1 MRHSPPPQPSP
12 LKGKGEKISAAASPS
27 PLRGKE
33 RVGGAAAQITPEQ
46 AERYW
51 RITLNTVLVVTVARL
66 VWLALGTADLYPD
79 EAQYW
84 WWSLHPA
91 FGYYSKPPLVAW
103 LIALTTGISGDGEFA
118 VRLAPPLLHFGT
130 ALAIFALARRLYDAR
145 IAAWSAV
152 TYATLPGVSAS
163 AIIISTDA
171 PLLLCWSLALLA
183 LVRARDV
190 GGTKWWAA
198 VGVAAGFGLLAK
210 YAMAY
215 WLVSALLY
223 LLAFRDERR
232 HLRSY
237 LAAVG
242 LALLIYA
249 PNFAWNLAHGFA
261 SYRHTADNAA
271 FHGLIV
277 HPGHLLSFL
286 ASQFGVFGPLLF
298 AALLVMLV
306 EGRRVFA
313 DRRAA
318 FLAFFALPALAMML
332 VVSALSRAEPNWAA
346 PAYVSATVLV
356 VAWLI
361 ARGWRAVV
369 IASVALH
376 LAAAVVLLELHD
388 VARAVG
394 YDVPAKYD
402 VLHRLRGYQR
412 LGQAVSGML
421 REHPGAVL
429 LAGDRETMAALLYYV
444 RPHPLN
450 ALKWNGDDDL
460 PHDQFDLDAKPQSH
474 VGEDMLLVSAS
485 TDIGRIVARFAEAG
499 PVGHIVIPLGGG
511 EQRSYVVRYLSGFK
525 GYR

>member
-1 MRHSPPPQPSP
+1 MVTQT
-12 LKGKGEKISAAASPS
+12 
-27 PLRGKE
+27 LRSE
-33 RVGGAAAQITPEQ
+33 AEQ

-51 RITLNTVLVVTVARL
+51 RIALNSVFAVTVARL
-66 VWLALGTADLYPD
+66 LWLALGKADLYPD

-103 LIALTTGISGDGEFA
+103 LIALTTGLFGDSELA
-118 VRLAPPLLHFGT
+118 VRVAAPLLHFAA
-130 ALAIFALARRLYDAR
+130 ALAVFALARRLYDAR
-145 IAAWSAV
+145 VAAWSAV
-152 TYATLPGVSAS
+152 AYATLPGISAS
-163 AIIISTDA
+163 SLIISTDA
-171 PLLLCWSLALLA
+171 PLLLCWSLALLFF
-183 LVRARDV
+183 VRARDE
-190 GGTKWWAA
+190 GGAKWWAA
-198 VGVAAGFGLLAK
+198 VGAAAGFGLLAK

-232 HLRSY
+232 HLRPY
-237 LAAVG
+237 LGAVA

-249 PNFAWNLAHGFA
+249 PNFAWNLAHGYA
-261 SYRHTADNAA
+261 SYHHTADNAA
-271 FHGLIV
+271 FHGMLF
-277 HPGHLLSFL
+277 HPGHLLQFL
-286 ASQFGVFGPLLF
+286 GSQFGVFGPLLF

-306 EGRRVFA
+306 DARRVFA

-318 FLAFFALPALAMML
+318 LLAFFALPTLAMML

-346 PAYVSATVLV
+346 PTYVSATVLV

-361 ARGWRAVV
+361 ARGWRAIV

-376 LAAAVVLLELHD
+376 IAAAVVLLELND

-394 YDVPAKYD
+394 WNIPAKYD
-402 VLHRLRGYQR
+402 VLHRLRGYKR
-412 LGQAVSGML
+412 LGEAVAGML

-450 ALKWNGDDDL
+450 ALKWNGEDDL
-460 PHDQFDLDAKPQSH
+460 PHDQFDLDAKPQSY
-474 VGEDMLLVSAS
+474 VGDNMLLVSAS
-485 TDIGRIVARFAEAG
+485 TDINRIVARFSEAG

-511 EQRSYVVRYLSGFK
+511 DERSYVVRYLIGFK